1 MTASSLRFILG
12 VSGAS
17 GSIVARALLRR
28 LLSSPQVAEVHLV
41 LSDAAR
47 RVAHDELGSEGSA
60 DDIAG
65 QWLSG
70 VERSGALVVHPVRDI
85 GAAIASGSFRHDGM
99 IIAPCSS
106 STAGAIAHGVGSNL
120 LHRAADVTL
129 KERRKLVVMPR
140 ETPLSLI
147 QLRGLVLL
155 SEAGA
160 TVMPICPPFYYRPE
174 TLEDLV
180 DDTILRPLDHLG
192 LSELVPRRWTGVRPP
207 EGARDR

>member
-17 GSIVARALLRR
+17 GSVIARALLRR
-28 LLSSPQVAEVHLV
+28 LVASPRVDEVHLV

-47 RVAHDELGSEGSA
+47 RVAHDELDTEGTA
-60 DDIAG
+60 ADIARAWLEG
-65 QWLSG
+65 Q
-70 VERSGALVVHPVRDI
+70 ERRAEVVIHPVRDI
-85 GAAIASGSFRHDGM
+85 GAAMASGSFRHDGM
-99 IIAPCSS
+99 IIAPCST
-106 STAGAIAHGVGSNL
+106 STAASIAHGVGSNL

-129 KERRKLVVMPR
+129 KERRKLIVMPR

-147 QLRGLVLL
+147 QLRSLVTL

-160 TVMPICPPFYYRPE
+160 IVMPLCPPFYHRPQ
-174 TLEDLV
+174 TLDDLV

-192 LSELVPRRWTGVRPP
+192 LPELVPRRWTGVNPP
-207 EGARDR
+207 GTART